1 MAKTNGNNQQQNKPK
16 APTNMKTFVAE
27 VTEVAAEVKEKIKA
41 LANAEYI
48 SVSTNVPNGRRWRAG
63 VEFSDTPS
71 VLAVADL
78 SQEQFESICADSH
91 LKVKECTAPETT

>member
-1 MAKTNGNNQQQNKPK
+1 MAKANENKSQPKPRK
-16 APTNMKTFVAE
+16 APTTKVAE
-27 VTEVAAEVKEKIKA
+27 VTDIAEVKENIEA

-78 SQEQFESICADSH
+78 SQDQFESICADTH